1 MLLLERT
8 KQKCIEAGLESSN
21 ILVLP
26 MDMCDFASHQK
37 CFLAVLKKFGKL
49 DVLINNA
56 GRSQRGRWEHIDIN
70 VDIDLFNLNVFSVIN
85 LTRHDKTYKN
95 IKNNRL
101 KLQDSFAPYAFKQ
114 IRIYCCDI
122 KYSWEGWC
130 TLLRYLHWI

>member
-1 MLLLERT
+1 MYQFNANFPHVLMLLLERT

-37 CFLAVLKKFGKL
+37 CFLAVLEKFGKL

-95 IKNNRL
+95 IK
-101 KLQDSFAPYAFKQ
+101 K
-114 IRIYCCDI
+114 
-122 KYSWEGWC
+122 
-130 TLLRYLHWI
+130 